1 LSGCGPYRKQRHAGR
16 LKPPPWKVN
25 SLRLSDEIINEFNKA
40 FKKARVSGEPEPTAM
55 VLATSDG
62 QGRVTSR
69 TVLLKALDEDG
80 FVFFTNTNSRKGR
93 QLAICPRAAATF
105 LWKAS
110 GVQVQLVGSVS
121 RVSDE
126 AADAYFATR
135 DRGSQIGAW
144 ASNQSEP
151 LDSRETLLQRVKEV
165 EQQYEGGEV
174 QRPPF
179 WTGYVLSPETVEFW
193 TQREFRLHDRF
204 LYSLQNGVWS
214 KQRLNP

>member
-1 LSGCGPYRKQRHAGR
+1 MTLSG
-16 LKPPPWKVN
+16 
-25 SLRLSDEIINEFNKA
+25 EIIAEFNKA

-62 QGRVTSR
+62 QGLVTSR

-80 FVFFTNTNSRKGR
+80 FVFFTNICSIKGQ
-93 QLAICPRAAATF
+93 QLAACPRAAATF

-110 GVQVQLVGSVS
+110 GCQVQLVGSTR

-126 AADAYFATR
+126 AADAYFFTR

-144 ASNQSEP
+144 ASRQSEV
-151 LDSRETLLQRVKEV
+151 LDSRETLVQRVREL
-165 EQQYEGGEV
+165 ESQYEGNEV
-174 QRPPF
+174 PRPPH
-179 WTGYVLSPETVEFW
+179 WTGYVLSPETIEFW

-204 LYSLQNGVWS
+204 VYTQENGKWL

>member
-1 LSGCGPYRKQRHAGR
+1 MS
-16 LKPPPWKVN
+16 
-25 SLRLSDEIINEFNKA
+25 LSDEIISEFNKA

-55 VLATSDG
+55 VLATCDG
-62 QGRVTSR
+62 HGLVTSR

-80 FVFFTNTNSRKGR
+80 FVFFTNINSQKGR
-93 QLAICPRAAATF
+93 QMDSCPRAAATF

-110 GVQVQLVGSVS
+110 GCQVQLVGAVT

-126 AADAYFATR
+126 AADAYFSTR
-135 DRGSQIGAW
+135 DRGSQVGAW
-144 ASNQSEP
+144 ASDQSAP
-151 LDSRETLLQRVKEV
+151 LDSRETLLQRVSELEKKYEGKEV
-165 EQQYEGGEV
+165 P
-174 QRPPF
+174 RPPF

-204 LYSLQNGVWS
+204 LYTLEEGTWS